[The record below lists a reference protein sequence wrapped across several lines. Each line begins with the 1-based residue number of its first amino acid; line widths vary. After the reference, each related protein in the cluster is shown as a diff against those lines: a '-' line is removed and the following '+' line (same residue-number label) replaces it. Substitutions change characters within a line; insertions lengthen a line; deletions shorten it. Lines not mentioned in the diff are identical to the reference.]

1 LSAARDKNAFSWKNQ
16 VGFNRSAFFKTAEQ
30 NFRKKFSMPDPF
42 TNRMNI
48 LMIKEKIMILKKS
61 EKN

>member
-1 LSAARDKNAFSWKNQ
+1 MLLAGKNQ

-30 NFRKKFSMPDPF
+30 TDKKNSSMPDPF

-48 LMIKEKIMILKKS
+48 LMIKKKL
-61 EKN
+61 